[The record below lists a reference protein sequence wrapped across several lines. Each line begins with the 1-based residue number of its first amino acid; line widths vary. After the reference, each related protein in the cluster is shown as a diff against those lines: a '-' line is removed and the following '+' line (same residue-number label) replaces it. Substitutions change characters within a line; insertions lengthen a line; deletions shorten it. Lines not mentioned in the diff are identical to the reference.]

1 VNIDGPVGPEFGA
14 FPEPPKGSP
23 GGVRDAARSL
33 QSAGRRLDDVAAGL
47 RASAGG
53 LGEDWKGD
61 AAGRFR
67 LATEGLATVAR
78 DAGATFDDCAA
89 TVRGYADALEH
100 CQDEL
105 KRLKKA
111 YDEAVAQATT
121 AAGQVAQLTGA
132 LRVPDPAPH
141 LAGQLS
147 RASDAESQASGDA
160 HQILGRA
167 HNALN
172 DFHDHAR
179 HAESVLNGQQVGH
192 PERLPPGA
200 HPMGFGPGPSVGVG
214 NGLNP
219 GFGIP
224 MGGLSPY
231 DGLVRVNDPWNND
244 VPGFSTYWD
253 GTHPSAVPTEDLTNA
268 VMFAAGG
275 VGMIGID
282 GLRFAASEIAGSVA
296 RSLGMGSARGAARA
310 AYDEALEE
318 AVAIGRPGVARATS
332 LRERWIAGRNAGRTA
347 YAEESVRW
355 RAARAA
361 TFRRAL
367 EIGSKLG
374 LKIPDGFPELASHIY
389 QYSTEYKYKILFYIL
404 DLRAKL
410 AVKGV
415 AGAAA
420 AHLLDRM
427 LGMPG

>member
-200 HPMGFGPGPSVGVG
+200 RPMGFGPGPSVGVG

-282 GLRFAASEIAGSVA
+282 GLRFAASEIAGSLA
-296 RSLGMGSARGAARA
+296 RSFGVQSTRA
-310 AYDEALEE
+310 ASRRAGAEAFDEALGL
-318 AVAIGRPGVARATS
+318 GRGGSVRATRMTDR
-332 LRERWIAGRNAGRTA
+332 LRAADGARTEA
-347 YAEESVRW
+347 AAAEVMRI
-355 RAARAA
+355 RAARVQLIKVVGDVLP
-361 TFRRAL
+361 R
-367 EIGSKLG
+367 LG
-374 LKIPDGFPELASHIY
+374 VKIPQGLADVIAHAYEFS
-389 QYSTEYKYKILFYIL
+389 SEYKYKVIYHLL
-404 DLRAKL
+404 ELRAKL
-410 AVKGV
+410 AAK
-415 AGAAA
+415 GAAGQA
-420 AHLLDRM
+420 AVDAIDALMRM
-427 LGMPG
+427 G

>member
-1 VNIDGPVGPEFGA
+1 VNIDGPVGREFGG

-53 LGEDWKGD
+53 LGQDWKGD

-111 YDEAVAQATT
+111 YDEAVAQAST

-132 LRVPDPAPH
+132 LRGPDPAPH
-141 LAGQLS
+141 LAGDLS
-147 RASDAESQASGDA
+147 RAADAESQASGDA

-167 HNALN
+167 QNALN

-179 HAESVLNGQQVGH
+179 HAQSVLNGQQVGH

-214 NGLNP
+214 NGLNL
-219 GFGIP
+219 GLGIP

-282 GLRFAASEIAGSVA
+282 GLRFAASEIAGSLA
-296 RSLGMGSARGAARA
+296 RSFGVQSTRAAARRAEAEAIEETLGLGRNGAARA
-310 AYDEALEE
+310 TSMRQRLIEARGAGNE
-318 AVAIGRPGVARATS
+318 AA
-332 LRERWIAGRNAGRTA
+332 
-347 YAEESVRW
+347 AEEVGRIK
-355 RAARAA
+355 AARAELIK
-361 TFRRAL
+361 RAADVA
-367 EIGSKLG
+367 SRLG
-374 LKIPDGFPELASHIY
+374 VKIPDGLADVVAHVY
-389 QYSTEYKYKILFYIL
+389 QYSTEYKYKVIYHLL
-404 DLRAKL
+404 ELRAKL
-410 AVKGV
+410 AAKGA

-420 AHLLDRM
+420 VHAIDALMRM
-427 LGMPG
+427 G